1 MGKEKRK
8 EFKIINNMNQGF
20 SDNNLHDRVISEIK
34 NVLNQNDFDIYTNP
48 GQEKNAG
55 IGNNYPDVIMTAKGT
70 TNVRFILEIE
80 TDESVTWEEAINQWK
95 KYYNEINAT
104 FYLVVPQQLLSKAVT
119 LCQQAGINVRYITY
133 SINYLN
139 NITFNFN

>member
-1 MGKEKRK
+1 
-8 EFKIINNMNQGF
+8 MNRDA
-20 SDNNLHDRVISEIK
+20 SDANLHDRVINEIK
-34 NVLNQNDFDIYTNP
+34 NVLNQKHFDIYTNP

-70 TNVRFILEIE
+70 TKVRFILEIE
-80 TDESVTWEEAINQWK
+80 TDASVTWEEAINQWK
-95 KYYNEINAT
+95 KYSNEIDAT

-133 SINYLN
+133 TINYLN
-139 NITFNFN
+139 NITFNFD